1 MNMPLNTSA
10 DTSDTVAQARFN
22 MIEQQIRPWNVLDA
36 EVLDLLAV
44 VRREDFVPPAY
55 RSMAFMDIEVPLLGN
70 DAEEA
75 VRRGQSMLQPRVEA
89 RMLQDLQIKP
99 TDRVLEIGAGS
110 GYMAALLAH
119 RAERVVTLE
128 IHPELAEMARE
139 NLRDAGVQNAD
150 VRVGD
155 GARDAIPDGPFDVV
169 VLSGSVAEV
178 PSALLNLLRDGGRLG
193 AIVGSEPVMRFTVTR
208 RTGDRFETA
217 SPWDTMA
224 PRLLN
229 FPEPSGFTF

>member
-1 MNMPLNTSA
+1 MN
-10 DTSDTVAQARFN
+10 VEQARFN
-22 MIEQQIRPWNVLDA
+22 MIEQQIRPWDVLDA
-36 EVLDLLAV
+36 HVLDLLAV

-55 RSMAFMDIEVPLLGN
+55 RSMAFMDIEIPLLGS

-75 VRRGQSMLQPRVEA
+75 VRRGHSMLQPRVEA
-89 RMLQDLQIKP
+89 RILQDLQIKP

-110 GYMAALLAH
+110 GYMAALLAA
-119 RAERVVTLE
+119 RAERVVSLE

-139 NLRDAGVQNAD
+139 NLRDAGVHNAD
-150 VRVGD
+150 VRLND
-155 GARDAIPDGPFDVV
+155 GARDAIPDGPFDVI

-178 PSALLNLLRDGGRLG
+178 PSHLLALLRDGGRLG

-208 RTGDRFETA
+208 RTGDRFETT
-217 SPWDTMA
+217 SPWDTIA
-224 PRLLN
+224 PRLVN

>member
-1 MNMPLNTSA
+1 MNLPLNTLA
-10 DTSDTVAQARFN
+10 NTHDPVAQARYN

-36 EVLDLLAV
+36 DVLDLLAV

-89 RMLQDLQIKP
+89 RILQDLQIKP

-119 RAERVVTLE
+119 RAERVVSLE

-139 NLRDAGVQNAD
+139 NLRDAGIQNAD
-150 VRVGD
+150 VRQAD
-155 GARDAIPDGPFDVV
+155 GARDAIPDGPFDVIL
-169 VLSGSVAEV
+169 LSGSVAEV
-178 PSALLNLLRDGGRLG
+178 PAALLSPLRDGGRLG
-193 AIVGSEPVMRFTVTR
+193 AIVGSDPVMRFTVTR
-208 RTGDRFETA
+208 RNGDRFETT
-217 SPWDTMA
+217 SPWDTIA
-224 PRLLN
+224 PRLQH